1 MRKNNVLQA
10 VFAPIYHFPG
20 THTKTKSQCK
30 FFKTA
35 LKKRK
40 KKRMKSLKRNQPH
53 ITTKFGKH

>member
-10 VFAPIYHFPG
+10 VLAPIYHFPG

-35 LKKRK
+35 LKK
-40 KKRMKSLKRNQPH
+40 KKRMKSLKRNQAH
-53 ITTKFGKH
+53 ITTKSGKH